1 MRNDLSGKTVLV
13 TGASSGIGRAI
24 CVACAQAGA
33 RLVLIARDVAR
44 LEETREGCAG
54 GAHVVWPA
62 DLSDLDGVPK
72 LIRSICE
79 EHGPLSGLV
88 HSAGL
93 HQLKPLRVL
102 KRSDMETLFSLNAA
116 AGVMLV
122 KGLSGKGNYGP
133 GASAVLISSV
143 MARVA
148 QSGAIAYC
156 MSKAAVESAARAMA
170 LELLPQEIR
179 VNCVAPAMVE
189 TAMAERALRLLGP
202 EQSERILRQ
211 HPMGLGK
218 PEDVAG
224 AVCFLLSDASR
235 YVTGSCLV
243 VDGGY
248 SAQ

>member
-1 MRNDLSGKTVLV
+1 MLV
-13 TGASSGIGRAI
+13 TGASSGIGRAV

-33 RLVLIARDVAR
+33 RLILVARDVGR
-44 LEETREGCAG
+44 LEQTRDSCAG
-54 GAHVVWPA
+54 DAHAIRPA
-62 DLSDLDGVPK
+62 DLSDLDALPK
-72 LIRSICE
+72 LIRSICK

-102 KRSDMETLFSLNAA
+102 KRSDMETLFGLNAA

-122 KGLSGKGNYGP
+122 KGLSARGNYEP

-170 LELLPQEIR
+170 LELLAQEIR

-189 TAMAERALRLLGP
+189 TAMTERALSLVGP
-202 EQSERILRQ
+202 EQSERILRH

-248 SAQ
+248 CAQ